1 MDKVYNKDFNTEDIN
16 LKFLHVMIHNADFN
30 HVSNF
35 IVLFESLISTLPLLG
50 SLTRKKTQIILLYNV

>member
-16 LKFLHVMIHNADFN
+16 LKCL

-50 SLTRKKTQIILLYNV
+50 SLTRKKTSDNTAL